1 MNLNVQI
8 GPLTLPNPI
17 GVASGTFGYGSEYE
31 TLIPVARLGALYT
44 KAVTKEGRPGNKIPR
59 IVETPGGLL
68 NSIGL
73 ANVGSEIF
81 ASEKFPKLKNLG
93 CPIIINLAGSYEDD
107 YAETLEYLETHAPL
121 DGYEVNVSCPNVKCG
136 GMALGTDPRMVEAL
150 TLRLRKLTR
159 KALVIKLSP
168 NVTDIASIAKAA
180 EAGGADGVSCIN
192 TVVGMLI
199 DTRSR
204 KPLLSTVTGG
214 LSGPAILPVG
224 LAATWKVSRAVK
236 IPVIGLGGIT
246 EPDHMIQ
253 YFMAGASAIQLGTIT
268 FVDPS
273 APETMLVYLENW
285 MKEHG
290 LSSLDDFKDM
300 LEV

>member
-1 MNLNVQI
+1 MNLNVKI
-8 GPLTLPNPI
+8 GPLTLPNPV

-31 TLIPVARLGALYT
+31 ELIPVAKLGALYT
-44 KAVTKEGRPGNKIPR
+44 KAVTKEPRPGNNIPR

-73 ANVGSEIF
+73 ANVGSQAF
-81 ASEKFPKLKNLG
+81 AKEKYPRLKSLG

-107 YAETLEYLETHAPL
+107 YAETLEFLEEHAPL

-150 TLRLRKLTR
+150 TKRLRALTK
-159 KALVIKLSP
+159 KALIIKLSP

-180 EAGGADGVSCIN
+180 ETGGADGVSCIN

-199 DTRSR
+199 DTKKR

-214 LSGPAILPVG
+214 LSGPAILPIG
-224 LAATWKVSRAVK
+224 LAATWKVSRAVS

-253 YFMAGASAIQLGTIT
+253 YFMAGASAIQLGTIN
-268 FVDPS
+268 FIDPE
-273 APETMLVYLENW
+273 APASMISYVETW
-285 MKEHG
+285 MKENG
-290 LSSLDDFKDM
+290 LANISDFKG
-300 LEV
+300 LLKT